1 MKMTTHATAT
11 FAVKSWYEKTWEG
24 KPHNEVEGEKLTIA
38 QVVDSYEGEIVGEGT
53 LKNVM
58 YYPGDGTAVFNG
70 LEKIVGTLGGRSGS
84 FVVQHIGTFGA
95 EGVKTT
101 ISVVLNSGTGELK
114 GLSGKGVVNLAGH
127 AERYPISLDYD
138 LE

>member
-1 MKMTTHATAT
+1 
-11 FAVKSWYEKTWEG
+11 
-24 KPHNEVEGEKLTIA
+24 
-38 QVVDSYEGEIVGEGT
+38 
-53 LKNVM
+53 
-58 YYPGDGTAVFNG
+58 
-70 LEKIVGTLGGRSGS
+70 
-84 FVVQHIGTFGA
+84 
-95 EGVKTT
+95 VKTT